1 MRPLT
6 LLIFVPRDTA
16 LMEKPSNP
24 GYLSLLKENPNFR
37 RLWYGQIT
45 SELGDWFHYV
55 ALYALVM
62 KMGGSATAMAGIM
75 VAKLLPLVIIS
86 PLAGVVAD
94 RISRKK
100 IMIASDILRFFV
112 ILGFLTIET
121 RNDLWLLYALTVIEL
136 SLASFF
142 EPARNAIIPSIV
154 TRRELVT
161 ANALSGT
168 TWSVMVSVGAASGGV
183 FVAFMGIELAFLLN
197 SVTFLLSAFFIG
209 LVDCREEHLGEGKK
223 GVEKGAWRFLIDGF
237 KYLISEPFVLGVT
250 LLKSGLAISGGIMT
264 LAPLFASQMH
274 STQSGVSMG
283 IGVIYSMRGIG
294 AALGPILFKKIF
306 GESPKVLRNSIAFS
320 FFMGT
325 ISYYLLSQSNSLYIA
340 SLSVGMSTFFM
351 AVIWVF
357 STSLL
362 HMEADNRF
370 LGRVFSIEMAGLTLV
385 MAASN
390 WFVGFASDS
399 WGNSPQDIAGYFA
412 LFFLAPGVLWSLF
425 ILRPEE
431 RLKSKKNGD
440 KQKKEVVLKENPLH
454 TP

>member
-1 MRPLT
+1 
-6 LLIFVPRDTA
+6 
-16 LMEKPSNP
+16 MEKPSTT
-24 GYLSLLKENPNFR
+24 GYLSLLRGNPNFR

-55 ALYALVM
+55 ALYALVL
-62 KMGGSATAMAGIM
+62 KMGGSAAAMAGIM

-94 RISRKK
+94 RVSRKK
-100 IMIASDILRFFV
+100 IMIASDVLRFFV
-112 ILGFLTIET
+112 ILGFLTIDNNE
-121 RNDLWLLYALTVIEL
+121 DLWLLYTLTVIEL

-154 TRRELVT
+154 KDKELVT

-168 TWSVMVSVGAASGGV
+168 TWSVMVSVGAASGGI

-209 LVDCREEHLGEGKK
+209 TVDCREEHLGESQKDLK
-223 GVEKGAWRFLIDGF
+223 QGAWRFLIGGF
-237 KYLISEPFVLGVT
+237 KYLLSEPFVLALT

-264 LAPLFASQMH
+264 LAPLFSSQMH
-274 STQSGVSMG
+274 STSSGVSMG

-306 GESPKVLRNSIAFS
+306 GESPRVLRNSIAFS

-325 ISYYLLSQSNSLYIA
+325 IAYYLLSQSNSLYVA

-362 HMEADNRF
+362 HMEADNKF
-370 LGRVFSIEMAGLTLV
+370 LGRVFSIEMAALTLV

-399 WGNSPQDIAGYFA
+399 LGNSPQDIAGYFS
-412 LFFLAPGVLWSLF
+412 LFFLAPGVLWSFF

-431 RLKSKKNGD
+431 RLKSRANGR
-440 KQKKEVVLKENPLH
+440 KQNENEEVVIVENPLH